1 VVLSL
6 ILLIFICALF
16 VFIAKKIKIPAVVA
30 LILAGFFVSLPYFR
44 NILIGSN
51 SDFIFTLG
59 DVGLISLMFLAGL
72 EVSWKELYK
81 EKKDAFYIAIIT
93 SVVSFII
100 GFLAFFLLGFSLIV
114 SLVIGIAMS
123 VTAEATRAKV
133 LLDLKVLKTRVG
145 SALMGVGIIDDLF
158 GLGLF
163 LILVLILKTSFLRND
178 LMIVGAIVAFFIGI
192 ITSHFF
198 ARNHSLIDRLEKAL
212 VWIVIPFFFISIGL
226 NFDFSLFVLN
236 PLLLIG
242 MLVLGFSVKFIGV
255 FASRRFVSFSKKQL
269 LLISWAMNSRGAIEL
284 ALALIA
290 FKALLIPKDIY
301 SSIIVMAL
309 VTTAVFPFIITH
321 MIKKDKRIM
330 N

>member
-1 VVLSL
+1 MLN
-6 ILLIFICALF
+6 
-16 VFIAKKIKIPAVVA
+16 KYKRYTK
-30 LILAGFFVSLPYFR
+30 
-44 NILIGSN
+44 ILIGIVVIAIFFAGGV
-51 SDFIFTLG
+51 FIGKKSVQQPALYDRIYFN
-59 DVGLISLMFLAGL
+59 
-72 EVSWKELYK
+72 KELGK
-81 EKKDAFYIAIIT
+81 PE
-93 SVVSFII
+93 
-100 GFLAFFLLGFSLIV
+100 
-114 SLVIGIAMS
+114 
-123 VTAEATRAKV
+123 
-133 LLDLKVLKTRVG
+133 
-145 SALMGVGIIDDLF
+145 
-158 GLGLF
+158 
-163 LILVLILKTSFLRND
+163 
-178 LMIVGAIVAFFIGI
+178 
-192 ITSHFF
+192 
-198 ARNHSLIDRLEKAL
+198 
-212 VWIVIPFFFISIGL
+212 